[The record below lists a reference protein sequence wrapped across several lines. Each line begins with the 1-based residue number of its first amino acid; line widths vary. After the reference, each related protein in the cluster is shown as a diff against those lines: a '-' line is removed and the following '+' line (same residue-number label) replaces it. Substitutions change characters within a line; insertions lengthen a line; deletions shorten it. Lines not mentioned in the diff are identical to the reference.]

1 MLLLAAISKA
11 TRAQL
16 LLRWPRNVDQ
26 VKFSLSSG
34 VGLPAFNA
42 LILEYCHKSHIA
54 DLIPKAGF
62 YFFYPAFVSRS
73 GFDHFNV
80 IVPQSYRIR

>member
-1 MLLLAAISKA
+1 MLRFAHMLLLAAISKA

-62 YFFYPAFVSRS
+62 YFFILHLCRGLVSTTLT
-73 GFDHFNV
+73 
-80 IVPQSYRIR
+80 